1 MAGDLD
7 RHSDSYGCLALFAS
21 VLVLGLVILAVVW
34 FVSTVGHVLE
44 LTPTYP
50 EIDKHGHAWIDARY
64 QNVAWGYVL
73 TVLTLV
79 AGVPLSVA
87 LTAELARPRPRAGPA
102 ALIAVPLVVLVAAVA
117 FAPVGARW

>member
-7 RHSDSYGCLALFAS
+7 RHSDSYGCLALFAG

-44 LTPTYP
+44 LTPAYP

-64 QNVAWGYVL
+64 ENVTWGYVL
-73 TVLTLV
+73 TVLTLLG
-79 AGVPLSVA
+79 GVPLSIA
-87 LTAELARPRPRAGPA
+87 LTAELGRPRPRARR
-102 ALIAVPLVVLVAAVA
+102 AVVLATALVVLVAAIA
-117 FAPVGARW
+117 LAPVGAR

>member
-1 MAGDLD
+1 
-7 RHSDSYGCLALFAS
+7 
-21 VLVLGLVILAVVW
+21 VVW

-73 TVLTLV
+73 TVLTLL
-79 AGVPLSVA
+79 AGVPFSVA
-87 LTAELARPRPRAGPA
+87 LSVELAGSRPRAGLAVRLA
-102 ALIAVPLVVLVAAVA
+102 APLIALVAAVA
-117 FAPVGARW
+117 FAPVGAR

>member
-1 MAGDLD
+1 MAGHLD
-7 RHSDSYGCLALFAS
+7 RHSDSYGCLALFAG

-64 QNVAWGYVL
+64 ENV
-73 TVLTLV
+73 
-79 AGVPLSVA
+79 
-87 LTAELARPRPRAGPA
+87 TAELGRPRPRARR
-102 ALIAVPLVVLVAAVA
+102 AVVLATALVVLVAAIA
-117 FAPVGARW
+117 LAPVGAR

>member
-7 RHSDSYGCLALFAS
+7 RHSDSYGCLALFAG
-21 VLVLGLVILAVVW
+21 VLILGLVILAVVW

-50 EIDKHGHAWIDARY
+50 EIDKHGHAWIEARY

-87 LTAELARPRPRAGPA
+87 RSGHADELAVSQDAARRPTDRRQRGRAHVRA
-102 ALIAVPLVVLVAAVA
+102 A
-117 FAPVGARW
+117 RR